1 MSLMSYCSDVNE
13 CSLLHPVKEQPKDAT
28 ISSMANKQGNTQ
40 SRNKIKAKCSNIRKK
55 EFNLAFYLNSMSQA
69 TNRVMGE

>member
-13 CSLLHPVKEQPKDAT
+13 CSLLHPVKEQVKDAT
-28 ISSMANKQGNTQ
+28 ISSMANKERIRK

-55 EFNLAFYLNSMSQA
+55 EFNFVVYLNSILQA
-69 TNRVMGE
+69 TNRVMG

>member
-13 CSLLHPVKEQPKDAT
+13 CSLLHPFKEQPKDAT
-28 ISSMANKQGNTQ
+28 ISSMENKQTITK

-55 EFNLAFYLNSMSQA
+55 DFNFVVYLNSILQA
-69 TNRVMGE
+69 TNRVMG